1 MRIIYWIYIHIIK
14 ADFTPSFKVGN
25 FNFLEPTA
33 AIVSTNYWISI
44 SCWLK
49 GRKVGE
55 VGCGGG
61 EGCGFNVFNFYK
73 LQKHVRFFWH
83 TFIHKTKFTLIDDV
97 KWILMAVSFWWLDC
111 LFCKICSKKSEV
123 LATLWGCVGVI

>member
-97 KWILMAVSFWWLDC
+97 K
-111 LFCKICSKKSEV
+111 
-123 LATLWGCVGVI
+123 

>member
-1 MRIIYWIYIHIIK
+1 M
-14 ADFTPSFKVGN
+14 ADRGDGIADAHRSQ
-25 FNFLEPTA
+25 A
-33 AIVSTNYWISI
+33 AAARECLFADRGDGIWYLHRSQAAAAKEGIAADRGDGIADAHRSQAAAASVSTNYWISI

-73 LQKHVRFFWH
+73 LQKHVRFFGH

-97 KWILMAVSFWWLDC
+97 K
-111 LFCKICSKKSEV
+111 
-123 LATLWGCVGVI
+123 